1 MRAPESAP
9 AAAEQRSPL
18 WRDRRFATYWTGQ
31 GISQF
36 GDRITELAL
45 PLIAVT
51 ALHAGASTV
60 GLLTAAVWAPNLL
73 SLFVGTWVDH
83 QVRKRRLLIVADLLR
98 CVVLLSLP
106 VAHLFGAISL
116 AQLFAVALLAGAGQ
130 VLYQTSYPSFF
141 VGLVRRDQYVEANSL
156 LSGTRSA
163 SFVAGPAV
171 AGGLIQAVTAPVAM
185 LVDAITFAVSAL
197 MIGRVRVDDLP
208 VDTADQPGL
217 LRRARDGM
225 SLVLRD
231 RYLRASLA
239 CATTIN
245 LFNLMA
251 GALLILYASRE
262 LGLAAGVIGLALG
275 IGATGGL
282 LGTVL
287 AGPLTRRIGV
297 GRTIALGA
305 VLFSAPFALM
315 PLAGGATWSRAGVLA
330 LVEFVSSVGVM
341 CLDIPLNALMTA
353 VTPDGVRSRVSGAF
367 STVNYGIRP
376 VGAVLGGLLG
386 TWIGLAPTMVVAA
399 VGGSL
404 SVLFLLWSPVYA
416 TRTIEGLDAVHAPGG
431 DSASATATDSA

>member
-1 MRAPESAP
+1 MTAVTE
-9 AAAEQRSPL
+9 RSPL
-18 WRDRRFATYWTGQ
+18 WRDRRFATYWVGQ

-51 ALHAGASTV
+51 SLQVGASTV
-60 GLLTAAVWAPNLL
+60 GLLTAAIWTPNLL

-83 QVRKRRLLIVADLLR
+83 HVRKRRLLIVADLLR

-116 AQLFAVALLAGAGQ
+116 AQLFVVALIAGFGQ

-141 VGLVRRDQYVEANSL
+141 VGLVRRDQFVEANSL

-185 LVDAITFAVSAL
+185 LVDAATFAVSAVL
-197 MIGRVRVDDLP
+197 IGRVRVRDLP
-208 VDTADQPGL
+208 VDTTNEERL

-225 SLVLRD
+225 VLVLKD
-231 RYLRASLA
+231 PYLRASLA

-251 GALLILYASRE
+251 GALVILYASRE
-262 LGLAAGVIGLALG
+262 LGLSAGVIGLALG

-282 LGTVL
+282 LGTVV
-287 AGPLTRRIGV
+287 AGPLSRRIGV

-305 VLFSAPFALM
+305 VVFSAPFALM
-315 PLAGGATWSRAGVLA
+315 PLAAGPTWSRAGVLA
-330 LVEFVSSVGVM
+330 LVEFISALGVM

-353 VTPDGVRSRVSGAF
+353 VTPDGVRSRVTGAF
-367 STVNYGIRP
+367 STINYGIRP
-376 VGAVLGGLLG
+376 LGAIAGGLVAE
-386 TWIGLAPTMVVAA
+386 WIGIAPTMVVAA

-404 SVLFLLWSPVYA
+404 SFLFLLRSPVFS
-416 TRTIEGLDAVHAPGG
+416 TRTIEELDAVHEPGR
-431 DSASATATDSA
+431 T

>member
-1 MRAPESAP
+1 VTATTERA
-9 AAAEQRSPL
+9 PL
-18 WRDRRFATYWTGQ
+18 WRDRRFATYWVGQ

-51 ALHAGASTV
+51 SLQVGASTV

-83 QVRKRRLLIVADLLR
+83 HVRKRRLLIVADLLR
-98 CVVLLSLP
+98 CAVLLSLP

-116 AQLFAVALLAGAGQ
+116 AQLFLVALIAGFGQ

-141 VGLVRRDQYVEANSL
+141 VGLVRRDQFVEANSL

-185 LVDAITFAVSAL
+185 LVDAATFAVSAL
-197 MIGRVRVDDLP
+197 MIGRVRVRDLP
-208 VDTADQPGL
+208 VDTTNEDGL
-217 LRRARDGM
+217 LRRSRDGM
-225 SLVLRD
+225 ALVLRD
-231 RYLRASLA
+231 PYLRASLA

-251 GALLILYASRE
+251 GALIILYASRE
-262 LGLAAGVIGLALG
+262 LGLSAGVIGLALG

-282 LGTVL
+282 LGTVV
-287 AGPLTRRIGV
+287 AGPLSRRIGV

-305 VLFSAPFALM
+305 VVFSAPFALM
-315 PLAGGATWSRAGVLA
+315 PLAAGPTWSRAGVLA
-330 LVEFVSSVGVM
+330 LVEFISALGVM

-353 VTPDGVRSRVSGAF
+353 VTPDGVRSRVTGAF
-367 STVNYGIRP
+367 SSVNYGIRP
-376 VGAVLGGLLG
+376 LGAIAGGLVG
-386 TWIGLAPTMVVAA
+386 EWIGIGPTMVVAA

-404 SVLFLLWSPVYA
+404 SFLFLLRSPVFS
-416 TRTIEGLDAVHAPGG
+416 TRTIEELDAVHQAGR
-431 DSASATATDSA
+431 T

>member
-1 MRAPESAP
+1 VTATTERA
-9 AAAEQRSPL
+9 PL
-18 WRDRRFATYWTGQ
+18 WRDRRFATYWVGQ

-36 GDRITELAL
+36 GDRVTELAL

-51 ALHAGASTV
+51 SLQVGASTV

-83 QVRKRRLLIVADLLR
+83 HVRKRRLLIVADLLR
-98 CVVLLSLP
+98 CAVLLSLP

-116 AQLFAVALLAGAGQ
+116 AQLFLVALIAGFGQ

-141 VGLVRRDQYVEANSL
+141 VGLVRRDQFVEANSL

-185 LVDAITFAVSAL
+185 LVDAATFAVSAL
-197 MIGRVRVDDLP
+197 MIGRVRVRDLP
-208 VDTADQPGL
+208 VDTTNEDGL
-217 LRRARDGM
+217 LRRSRDGM
-225 SLVLRD
+225 ALVLRD
-231 RYLRASLA
+231 PYLRASLA

-251 GALLILYASRE
+251 GALIILYASRE
-262 LGLAAGVIGLALG
+262 LGLSAGVIGLALG

-282 LGTVL
+282 LGTVV
-287 AGPLTRRIGV
+287 AGPLSRRIGV

-305 VLFSAPFALM
+305 VVFSAPFALM
-315 PLAGGATWSRAGVLA
+315 PLAAGPTWSRAGVLA
-330 LVEFVSSVGVM
+330 LVEFISALGVM

-353 VTPDGVRSRVSGAF
+353 VTPDGVRSRVTGAF
-367 STVNYGIRP
+367 SSVNYGIRP
-376 VGAVLGGLLG
+376 LGAIAGGLVG
-386 TWIGLAPTMVVAA
+386 EWIGIGPTMVVAA

-404 SVLFLLWSPVYA
+404 SFLFLLRSPVFS
-416 TRTIEGLDAVHAPGG
+416 TRTIEELDAVHQAGR
-431 DSASATATDSA
+431 T

>member
-1 MRAPESAP
+1 MGPTMSEVRD
-9 AAAEQRSPL
+9 AARDSDPTVERSPL
-18 WRDRRFATYWTGQ
+18 WRDRRFATYWVGQ

-51 ALHAGASTV
+51 SLQVGASTV

-83 QVRKRRLLIVADLLR
+83 HVRKRRLLIVADLLR
-98 CVVLLSLP
+98 CAVLLSLP

-116 AQLFAVALLAGAGQ
+116 AQLFLVALVAGFGQ

-141 VGLVRRDQYVEANSL
+141 VGLVRRDQFVEANSL

-171 AGGLIQAVTAPVAM
+171 AGGLIQAVTAPMAM
-185 LVDAITFAVSAL
+185 LVDAVTFAVSAL
-197 MIGRVRVDDLP
+197 LIGRVRVRDLP
-208 VDTADQPGL
+208 VDTTNEDGL
-217 LRRARDGM
+217 LRRSRDGM
-225 SLVLRD
+225 ALVLRD
-231 RYLRASLA
+231 PYLRASLA

-251 GALLILYASRE
+251 GALIILYASRE
-262 LGLAAGVIGLALG
+262 LDLSAGVIGLALG

-282 LGTVL
+282 LGTVV
-287 AGPLTRRIGV
+287 AGPLSRRIGV

-305 VLFSAPFALM
+305 VVFSAPFALM
-315 PLAGGATWSRAGVLA
+315 TLAAGPTWSRAGVLA
-330 LVEFVSSVGVM
+330 LVEFISALGVM

-353 VTPDGVRSRVSGAF
+353 VTPDGVRSRVTGAF

-376 VGAVLGGLLG
+376 LGAIAGGLVG
-386 TWIGLAPTMVVAA
+386 EWIGIAPTMVVAA

-404 SVLFLLWSPVYA
+404 SFLFLLRSPVFS
-416 TRTIEGLDAVHAPGG
+416 TRTIEELDAVHEAGR
-431 DSASATATDSA
+431 T

>member
-1 MRAPESAP
+1 VSGVSKTASDEP
-9 AAAEQRSPL
+9 ATAARTPL
-18 WRDRRFATYWTGQ
+18 WRDRRFATYWVGQ
-31 GISQF
+31 GVSQF

-51 ALHAGASTV
+51 SLQVGASTV

-83 QVRKRRLLIVADLLR
+83 HVRKRRLLIVADLLR
-98 CVVLLSLP
+98 CLVLLSLP
-106 VAHLFGAISL
+106 VAHVFGAISL
-116 AQLFAVALLAGAGQ
+116 AQLFLVAVLAGLGQ

-141 VGLVRRDQYVEANSL
+141 VGLVRRDQFVEANSL

-185 LVDAITFAVSAL
+185 LVDAATFAVSAL
-197 MIGRVRVDDLP
+197 MIGRVRVPDLP
-208 VDTADQPGL
+208 VDTTNEAGL
-217 LRRARDGM
+217 LKRARDGM
-225 SLVLRD
+225 GLVLRD

-251 GALLILYASRE
+251 GALVILYASRE
-262 LGLAAGVIGLALG
+262 LDLSAGVIGLALG

-282 LGTVL
+282 VGTAL
-287 AGPLTRRIGV
+287 AGPLTRWIGV
-297 GRTIALGA
+297 GRTIALGS
-305 VLFSAPFALM
+305 VVFSAPFALM
-315 PLAGGATWSRAGVLA
+315 PLATGPTWSRAGVLG
-330 LVEFVSSVGVM
+330 LVEFISAVGVM

-353 VTPDGVRSRVSGAF
+353 VTPDGVRSRVAGAF
-367 STVNYGIRP
+367 STMNYGIRP
-376 VGAVLGGLLG
+376 LGAVAGGLVAE
-386 TWIGLAPTMVVAA
+386 WIGIAPTMVVAA

-404 SVLFLLWSPVYA
+404 SFLWLLRSPVIS
-416 TRTIEGLDAVHAPGG
+416 TRTIEELDEVHGLAGG
-431 DSASATATDSA
+431 

>member
-1 MRAPESAP
+1 MSDPSSSAV
-9 AAAEQRSPL
+9 ATDQAPL
-18 WRDRRFATYWTGQ
+18 WRDRRFATYWVGQ

-51 ALHAGASTV
+51 ALHASAPTV

-83 QVRKRRLLIVADLLR
+83 QERKRRLLIVADLLR

-106 VAHLFGAISL
+106 VAHFLGAISM

-141 VGLVRRDQYVEANSL
+141 VGLVRRDQFVEANSL

-171 AGGLIQAVTAPVAM
+171 AGGLIQAVTAPLAM
-185 LVDAITFAVSAL
+185 LVDAVTFAVSAL
-197 MIGRVRVDDLP
+197 LIGRVKVPDRA
-208 VDTADQPGL
+208 VDTTNHDGL
-217 LRRARDGM
+217 LRRSRAGM
-225 SLVLRD
+225 GLVLRD
-231 RYLRASLA
+231 PYLRASLA

-251 GALLILYASRE
+251 SAILILFASRE
-262 LGLAAGVIGLALG
+262 LGLSAGVIGLALG

-287 AGPLTRRIGV
+287 AGPLTRWIGL

-305 VLFSAPFALM
+305 VVFSAPFALM
-315 PLAGGATWSRAGVLA
+315 PLASGPTWSKAGILA
-330 LVEFVSSVGVM
+330 LVEFISALGVM

-353 VTPDGVRSRVSGAF
+353 VTPDGVRSRVTGAF
-367 STVNYGIRP
+367 SSVNYGIRP
-376 VGAVLGGLLG
+376 LGAVLGGLVG
-386 TWIGLAPTMVVAA
+386 EWFGLAPTMVVAA

-404 SVLFLLWSPVYA
+404 SVLFLLWSPVFS
-416 TRTIEGLDAVHAPGG
+416 TSSIDELDPDRRALGPDHPGQ
-431 DSASATATDSA
+431 STTADL

>member
-1 MRAPESAP
+1 VTS
-9 AAAEQRSPL
+9 AAEGSPL
-18 WRDRRFATYWTGQ
+18 WRDRRFATYWVGQ
-31 GISQF
+31 GVSQF

-51 ALHAGASTV
+51 SLHVGASTV

-83 QVRKRRLLIVADLLR
+83 HVRKRRLLVVADLLR

-106 VAHLFGAISL
+106 VAHLLGAITL
-116 AQLFAVALLAGAGQ
+116 AQLFLVALVAGFGQ

-141 VGLVRRDQYVEANSL
+141 VGLVRRDQFVEANSL

-185 LVDAITFAVSAL
+185 LVDAVTFAVSAL
-197 MIGRVRVDDLP
+197 LIGRVRVRDLP
-208 VDTADQPGL
+208 VDTANQDGL
-217 LRRARDGM
+217 LRRSRDGM
-225 SLVLRD
+225 GLVLRD
-231 RYLRASLA
+231 PYLRASLA

-251 GALLILYASRE
+251 GALVILYASRE
-262 LGLAAGVIGLALG
+262 LDLSAGVIGLALG

-282 LGTVL
+282 LGTVV
-287 AGPLTRRIGV
+287 AGPLSRRIGI

-305 VLFSAPFALM
+305 VVFSAPFALM
-315 PLAGGATWSRAGVLA
+315 PLASGPTWSRAGVLG
-330 LVEFVSSVGVM
+330 LVEFISALGVM

-353 VTPDGVRSRVSGAF
+353 VTPDGVRSRVTGAF

-376 VGAVLGGLLG
+376 LGAIAGGLVG
-386 TWIGLAPTMVVAA
+386 EWIGIAPTMVVAA

-404 SVLFLLWSPVYA
+404 SFLFLLRSPVFS
-416 TRTIEGLDAVHAPGG
+416 TRSIAELDPGRRAIG
-431 DSASATATDSA
+431 PDERARPTAADL

>member
-1 MRAPESAP
+1 MTATTERA
-9 AAAEQRSPL
+9 PL
-18 WRDRRFATYWTGQ
+18 WRDRRFATYWVGQ

-51 ALHAGASTV
+51 SLQVGASTV

-83 QVRKRRLLIVADLLR
+83 HVRKRRLLIVADLLR
-98 CVVLLSLP
+98 CAVLLSLP

-116 AQLFAVALLAGAGQ
+116 AQLFLVALIAGFGQ

-141 VGLVRRDQYVEANSL
+141 VGLVRRDQFVEANSL

-185 LVDAITFAVSAL
+185 LVDAATFAVSAL
-197 MIGRVRVDDLP
+197 LIGRVRVRDLP
-208 VDTADQPGL
+208 VDTTNEDGL
-217 LRRARDGM
+217 LRRSRDGM
-225 SLVLRD
+225 ALVLRNP
-231 RYLRASLA
+231 YLRASLA

-251 GALLILYASRE
+251 GALIILYASRE
-262 LGLAAGVIGLALG
+262 LGLSAGVIGLALG

-282 LGTVL
+282 LGTVV
-287 AGPLTRRIGV
+287 AGPLSRRIGV

-305 VLFSAPFALM
+305 VVFSAPFALM
-315 PLAGGATWSRAGVLA
+315 PLAAGPTWSRAGVLA
-330 LVEFVSSVGVM
+330 LVEFISALGVM

-353 VTPDGVRSRVSGAF
+353 VTPDGVRSRVTGAF

-376 VGAVLGGLLG
+376 LGAIAGGLVG
-386 TWIGLAPTMVVAA
+386 EWIGIGPTMVVAA

-404 SVLFLLWSPVYA
+404 SFLFLLRSPVFS
-416 TRTIEGLDAVHAPGG
+416 TRSIEELDAVHEAGR
-431 DSASATATDSA
+431 T

>member
-1 MRAPESAP
+1 MSEPSATTSV
-9 AAAEQRSPL
+9 AADKAPL
-18 WRDRRFATYWTGQ
+18 WRDRRFATYWAGQ

-51 ALHAGASTV
+51 ALHASAPTV

-98 CVVLLSLP
+98 CLVLLSLP
-106 VAHLFGAISL
+106 VAHLLGAITMG
-116 AQLFAVALLAGAGQ
+116 QLFAVALLAGAGQ

-141 VGLVRRDQYVEANSL
+141 VGLVRRDQFVEANSL

-185 LVDAITFAVSAL
+185 LVDAVTFAVSAL
-197 MIGRVRVDDLP
+197 LIGRVRVPDLP
-208 VDTADQPGL
+208 VDTSDRAGL
-217 LRRARDGM
+217 LRRSRDGM
-225 SLVLRD
+225 RLVLKD
-231 RYLRASLA
+231 PYLRASLA

-251 GALLILYASRE
+251 GAILILFASRE
-262 LGLAAGVIGLALG
+262 LELSAGVIGLALG

-282 LGTVL
+282 LGTAL
-287 AGPLTRRIGV
+287 AGPMARRVGL
-297 GRTIALGA
+297 GRTIAFGA
-305 VLFSAPFALM
+305 VVFSAPFALL
-315 PLAGGATWSRAGVLA
+315 PLAVGTTWSRAGVLA
-330 LVEFVSSVGVM
+330 LVEFISAFGVM

-376 VGAVLGGLLG
+376 LGAVLGGLVG
-386 TWIGLAPTMVVAA
+386 EWIGLAPTMVVAA

-404 SVLFLLWSPVYA
+404 SVLFLLWSPVFS
-416 TRTIEGLDAVHAPGG
+416 TTSIEELDAVQEMGCA
-431 DSASATATDSA
+431 